1 MKYFVA
7 AIILVVSMHTQADVA
22 ADVKATV
29 EQNLLAC
36 ADENLAGMLATLH
49 SQSPSYLSTQQAM
62 NQVFAA
68 YDLDYTLISFALVG
82 ADNDYAYARV
92 KQRTE
97 KKSGPA
103 FQDNDIEMLQIFKRE
118 DGAWKLWT
126 QANLA
131 ITYL

>member
-1 MKYFVA
+1 MKCYLA
-7 AIILVVSMHTQADVA
+7 AVMLFLSVHAQADVG

-29 EQNLLAC
+29 EQNLVAC
-36 ADENLAGMLATLH
+36 ADEDLAGMLATLH
-49 SQSPSYLSTQQAM
+49 SRSPSYLSTQQAM
-62 NQVFAA
+62 DQVFAA
-68 YDLDYTLISFALVG
+68 YDLDYTLIGFSLVG
-82 ADNDYAYARV
+82 ADDEYAYARV

-97 KKSGPA
+97 KVSGPA
-103 FQDNDIEMLQIFKRE
+103 FRDNDIDMLQIFKRE